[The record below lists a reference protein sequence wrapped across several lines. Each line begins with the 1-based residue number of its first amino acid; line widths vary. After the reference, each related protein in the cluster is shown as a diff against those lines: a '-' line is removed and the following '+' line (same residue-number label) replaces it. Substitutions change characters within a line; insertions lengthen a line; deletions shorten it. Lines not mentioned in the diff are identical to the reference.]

1 MLFIC
6 SYIEQHL
13 RFEHLTYQ
21 RLQNDIFSLFGF
33 IANNNFFIKYII

>member
-21 RLQNDIFSLFGF
+21 RLQKTYLIYLVSSQTIIFL
-33 IANNNFFIKYII
+33 